1 MNKLICIII
10 LIGSLSSCVT
20 KKINTIDFSVPPKDA
35 KELIARVNSKNN
47 YPQWLS
53 LKGRASI
60 IKKDQDITLN
70 IDIKSRRDSIIWISA
85 RGPFGLEIIRA
96 QLTPDSI
103 YFINRINKTYLIKG
117 ALYIKEFINVDLSFY
132 DFQDII
138 TANLKIFKK
147 NYKLEV
153 NEMGFHLVSDNFSY
167 SITNNYRVKN
177 AKLFYKKKNL
187 EFSLENYQEADNF
200 PKKVTL
206 KVADEEIFETT
217 INYSKVKFNK
227 PQEIVFKIPDS
238 YDEAK

>member
-1 MNKLICIII
+1 MNKLICLII
-10 LIGSLSSCVT
+10 LVASLSSCAT
-20 KKINTIDFSVPPKDA
+20 KKTTTINFSVPPKDA

-47 YPQWLS
+47 YPEWLN
-53 LKGRASI
+53 LRGKVSI
-60 IKKDQDITLN
+60 IKNDQDITLN
-70 IDIKSRRDSIIWISA
+70 IDIKSRKDSIIWISA
-85 RGPFGLEIIRA
+85 RGPFGIEIIRA

-103 YFINRINKTYLIKG
+103 YFINRINKTYLIKA

-153 NEMGFHLVSDNFSY
+153 NEIGFHLVSDNFSY
-167 SITNNYRVKN
+167 SITNNYRVQN
-177 AKLFYKKKNL
+177 AKLFYKKRNL
-187 EFSLENYQEADNF
+187 EFSLEDYQEADNF

-206 KVADEEIFETT
+206 QLADEEIFETT

-227 PQEIVFKIPDS
+227 PQKILFKIPDS
-238 YDEAK
+238 YDEIK